1 MSIGL
6 ISGIKNIKEDLEL
19 IKYYTTEEKRYMKEG
34 NKLVKEVEEL
44 LNTYDKEIRELIKYV
59 DFTCKYG
66 NDKVSENLRETLK
79 DIYNNLSNIEK
90 YTDSATIKNMTDRIK
105 KRTRE
110 IQFF

>member
-1 MSIGL
+1 
-6 ISGIKNIKEDLEL
+6 
-19 IKYYTTEEKRYMKEG
+19 MKEG

-79 DIYNNLSNIEK
+79 DIYNNLSNIEEH
-90 YTDSATIKNMTDRIK
+90 TDNATIKNMTDRIK

-110 IQFF
+110 I